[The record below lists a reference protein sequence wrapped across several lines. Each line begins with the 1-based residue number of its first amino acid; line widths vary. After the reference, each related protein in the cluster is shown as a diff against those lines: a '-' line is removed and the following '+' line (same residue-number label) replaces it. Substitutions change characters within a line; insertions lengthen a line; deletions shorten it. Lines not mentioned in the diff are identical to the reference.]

1 MKKIV
6 ALLILYV
13 CFQTVNFPF
22 TQLMPRP
29 TCFPTCSLMLS
40 FSMLFFHKLLSAFS
54 YLMHILDL
62 APTLQKPQSRKPLIT
77 EVIPAV
83 NILRKS
89 LVQLYL
95 PLSLP
100 DEKAIWRI
108 PAPSLSKV
116 DMILLSLILGTQK
129 LRRSPYFS
137 PSPGRATMQRALG
150 HLAQGSACCRA
161 FLETEVLEVCARA
174 YRFLLHR
181 EQCFSNLGGE
191 LFDFFLKKKPIQVCH
206 SILVLSLPLQA

>member
-1 MKKIV
+1 MFSYTLPYAFILH
-6 ALLILYV
+6 AL
-13 CFQTVNFPF
+13 
-22 TQLMPRP
+22 
-29 TCFPTCSLMLS
+29 
-40 FSMLFFHKLLSAFS
+40 FHKLLPAFS

-77 EVIPAV
+77 EVIPAM

-95 PLSLP
+95 PISIP

-116 DMILLSLILGTQK
+116 DMILLSLTLGTQK
-129 LRRSPYFS
+129 LRRSHYFS
-137 PSPGRATMQRALG
+137 PSPGRAAMQRALS

-161 FLETEVLEVCARA
+161 FLETHVLDVCARA

-191 LFDFFLKKKPIQVCH
+191 LFDFFFKKAH
-206 SILVLSLPLQA
+206 SGLSQYFGTFTTPPSLTSNTSAHWK

>member
-1 MKKIV
+1 
-6 ALLILYV
+6 
-13 CFQTVNFPF
+13 
-22 TQLMPRP
+22 
-29 TCFPTCSLMLS
+29 
-40 FSMLFFHKLLSAFS
+40 
-54 YLMHILDL
+54 MHILDL

-77 EVIPAV
+77 EVIPAK

-100 DEKAIWRI
+100 DEKAIWRT

-116 DMILLSLILGTQK
+116 DMILLSLTLGTQK
-129 LRRSPYFS
+129 LRRSHYFS
-137 PSPGRATMQRALG
+137 PSPGRAAMQRALS
-150 HLAQGSACCRA
+150 HLAQGSACSRA
-161 FLETEVLEVCARA
+161 FLETQVLEVCARA

-191 LFDFFLKKKPIQVCH
+191 LFDFFFKKSPFRSVTVFWYFHYPSKLYIKRFCTLEVKAKHKDFHNALRSSMGCWVDCNFSP
-206 SILVLSLPLQA
+206 A